1 MTLWRTK
8 TAVLRFQ
15 PETTGDACGTR
26 IAFAHK
32 IALKSMWFN
41 LFAFL
46 ISPFVLNHLGN
57 AVHTRLTLRLLLS
70 VAFLTKRDF
79 LASVELSL
87 SLRLNCQNA
96 NNEHRYK
103 ASSHTNTSVLD
114 KTSQK
119 ISAPI
124 NLLVILSIK

>member
-1 MTLWRTK
+1 
-8 TAVLRFQ
+8 
-15 PETTGDACGTR
+15 
-26 IAFAHK
+26 
-32 IALKSMWFN
+32 MWFN